1 MTADIDGGEIREPG
15 DDEAPMFAAA
25 PVWERNRKRRATRGH
40 GSPAGSRTA
49 LLAGAAVVL
58 GLGFAGAAVLYAT
71 QDRGGV
77 PELAPGAPEPSA
89 AAPIVTAQAPLPLA
103 PAAAPVQTAEASPAP
118 EPVRRASAPKAVPT
132 PATRQHAVVGAASAE
147 SSGVNAASRS
157 LPGQPVPY
165 SNLGS
170 AAGDTASQ
178 PAAPGPVNPPAQAAP
193 AIPQT
198 PPVLPQESAPEIQPP
213 SATPPTAAG

>member
-15 DDEAPMFAAA
+15 DDEAPMFVAA
-25 PVWERNRKRRATRGH
+25 PVWERNRTRRATRGH

-77 PELAPGAPEPSA
+77 PELAPGAP
-89 AAPIVTAQAPLPLA
+89 
-103 PAAAPVQTAEASPAP
+103 
-118 EPVRRASAPKAVPT
+118 
-132 PATRQHAVVGAASAE
+132 
-147 SSGVNAASRS
+147 
-157 LPGQPVPY
+157 
-165 SNLGS
+165 
-170 AAGDTASQ
+170 
-178 PAAPGPVNPPAQAAP
+178 GPVNPPAQAAP